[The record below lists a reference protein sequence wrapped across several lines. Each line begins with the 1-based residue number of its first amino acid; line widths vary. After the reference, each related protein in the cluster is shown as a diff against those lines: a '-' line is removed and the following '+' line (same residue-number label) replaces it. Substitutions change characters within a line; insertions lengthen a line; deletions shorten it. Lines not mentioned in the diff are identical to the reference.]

1 MSNSNFQTVKL
12 ARGRHVTP
20 DAGVCVMELA
30 SMLAG
35 EAFSD
40 RPRSVSPV
48 IGGFLRAYND
58 LIDDRRRQDLFGCA
72 ADVIGTAGP
81 RGVEEARAA
90 RLESW
95 GQQLR
100 NERWWRRMLPEGLQR
115 TSQRPTLRPHQA
127 GPFAVHSIFRLTD
140 ELHASVLAL
149 VRELVD
155 MGAGHCA
162 YAPARIP
169 ADQSPAT
176 PAFAGEATGFD
187 GATSAGW
194 RAD

>member
-1 MSNSNFQTVKL
+1 MSNSNYQTVKL

-48 IGGFLRAYND
+48 IAGFLRAYND
-58 LIDDRRRQDLFGCA
+58 LIDDRRRQDLFACA
-72 ADVIGTAGP
+72 ADVIGTAGS
-81 RGVEEARAA
+81 RRTEEARAA
-90 RLESW
+90 RLQSW

-100 NERWWRRMLPEGLQR
+100 TERWWRRILPERLQKTR
-115 TSQRPTLRPHQA
+115 QRQTLRPHQA

-140 ELHASVLAL
+140 ELHSSVLAL
-149 VRELVD
+149 VGELVA
-155 MGAGHCA
+155 MGAREAADPVAQLPGHSLGK
-162 YAPARIP
+162 P
-169 ADQSPAT
+169 T
-176 PAFAGEATGFD
+176 FASNLSGHGGQPVGHD
-187 GATSAGW
+187 GI
-194 RAD
+194 